1 MRIHKK
7 LAIKTLL
14 SFALLV
20 TPILGGAADRA
31 KINDVGDA
39 LMCICGCGQVLPK
52 CNHLNCPSSGPM
64 LKELEAHID
73 AGESRDEIIKKFA
86 EKYGYTVLSS
96 PPATGF
102 NLLAYVMPF
111 AALILGAVI
120 AIFVARRW
128 KAAATATGPQIDI
141 ETPPDPR
148 FQKVEEELR
157 KFTPED

>member
-52 CNHLNCPSSGPM
+52 IGR
-64 LKELEAHID
+64 AH
-73 AGESRDEIIKKFA
+73 
-86 EKYGYTVLSS
+86 V
-96 PPATGF
+96 
-102 NLLAYVMPF
+102 
-111 AALILGAVI
+111 
-120 AIFVARRW
+120 
-128 KAAATATGPQIDI
+128 
-141 ETPPDPR
+141 
-148 FQKVEEELR
+148 
-157 KFTPED
+157 